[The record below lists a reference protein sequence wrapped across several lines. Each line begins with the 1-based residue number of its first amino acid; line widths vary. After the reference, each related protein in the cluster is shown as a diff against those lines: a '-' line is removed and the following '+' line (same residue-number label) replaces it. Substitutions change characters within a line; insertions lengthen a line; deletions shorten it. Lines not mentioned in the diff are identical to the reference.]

1 MNHVLVLTKSKAN
14 DRLARLLNIYT
25 YMPILLQNMHI
36 SSYAEHSIEN
46 EIQKHEVNVCPEGA
60 VELGRIQT

>member
-1 MNHVLVLTKSKAN
+1 
-14 DRLARLLNIYT
+14 
-25 YMPILLQNMHI
+25 MPILLQNMHI